1 MTSQVI
7 FKIDSK
13 LKEQAMK
20 KAQNAGLP
28 FASVLKFA
36 TQAFVSGRLNVGLVG
51 IESLNEATS
60 NEIKSALKDIKKKK
74 NLSPRLKNVKQT
86 IQFLNN

>member
-36 TQAFVSGRLNVGLVG
+36 TQAFVSGQLDVGLVG
-51 IESLNEATS
+51 VKKLNETTHQ
-60 NEIKSALKDIKKKK
+60 EIKNALQDIKKKK
-74 NLSPRLKNVKQT
+74 NLSPRLKSTKQVM
-86 IQFLNN
+86 QFLSS

>member
-28 FASVLKFA
+28 FASILKFA
-36 TQAFVSGRLNVGLVG
+36 TKAFVSGQLEVGLVG
-51 IESLNEATS
+51 MEKLNKATS
-60 NEIKSALKDIKKKK
+60 QEIKSALQDIKKKR
-74 NLSPRLKNVKQT
+74 NLSPRLKNTKQVM
-86 IQFLNN
+86 QFLSS